1 MEREKIIIRTS
12 ILGIIANV
20 LLSGFKAVVG
30 LLSRSVAIV
39 LDSVNNLTDA
49 ISSIVTIIGTKIA
62 GRAPDRKH
70 PLGHG
75 RVEYLSAMIIA
86 VIILYAGVTALV
98 ESIKKIITPEAPDY
112 APVTLIVVGVAVAV
126 KVVLGLYVRKTGKKV
141 KSETLVGSGTDALF
155 DAIIS
160 ASTLLAAAIFL
171 IFGINLEAWL
181 GAIISVFILKTGIEM
196 LISATGEILGKRID
210 PAIAKDVREVVA
222 SFPEVQGVFDLV
234 IHNYGPEK
242 LYGSV
247 HIAVSEDMNAEELD
261 VLERKIAGKVYM
273 DTQVAMTGISVYA
286 VDEKKDL
293 SRAVEA
299 HIRTILEEYPQILEM
314 HGFHLFEEE
323 HVIQFDVV
331 LDFTVK
337 RRDLMHQELLE
348 KVKAAY
354 PDYQAY
360 ITLDSDI
367 S

>member
-210 PAIAKDVREVVA
+210 PGIAKDVREVVA

-234 IHNYGPEK
+234 IHNYGP
-242 LYGSV
+242 
-247 HIAVSEDMNAEELD
+247 
-261 VLERKIAGKVYM
+261 
-273 DTQVAMTGISVYA
+273 
-286 VDEKKDL
+286 
-293 SRAVEA
+293 
-299 HIRTILEEYPQILEM
+299 
-314 HGFHLFEEE
+314 
-323 HVIQFDVV
+323 
-331 LDFTVK
+331 
-337 RRDLMHQELLE
+337 
-348 KVKAAY
+348 
-354 PDYQAY
+354 
-360 ITLDSDI
+360 
-367 S
+367 